1 MAIISF
7 VVAMARN
14 GVIGKDNQL
23 PWRLPADLRHFKTV
37 TMGKPIIMGRK
48 TFDSIGR
55 PLPGRTNIVVTRDP
69 AYRAEGCVVA
79 HSIEAG
85 LAAAGDAEEV
95 MVIGGADFYRQLLP
109 RTDRIYLTLI
119 DAEVEGDTW
128 FPELDP
134 ARWHERS
141 REDHVADADNPYP
154 YSFIVLESVGEE
166 TGTP

>member
-23 PWRLPADLRHFKTV
+23 PWRLPADLRHFKAV

-69 AYRAEGCVVA
+69 AYSSEGCVVV
-79 HSIEAG
+79 HSIEEA
-85 LAAAGDAEEV
+85 LAAAGAAEEV
-95 MVIGGADFYRQLLP
+95 MIIGGADFYRQLLP
-109 RTDRIYLTLI
+109 RADRIYLTLI

-128 FPELDP
+128 FSELDP
-134 ARWHERS
+134 ARWPERS

-154 YSFIVLESVGEE
+154 YSFIVLEATGE
-166 TGTP
+166 

>member
-14 GVIGKDNQL
+14 RVIGHDNGL
-23 PWRLPADLRHFKTV
+23 PWRLPADLRHFKSV

-48 TFDSIGR
+48 TFESIGR
-55 PLPGRTNIVVTRDP
+55 PLPGRANIVVTRDP
-69 AYRAEGCVVA
+69 AYQAEGCVVA
-79 HSIEAG
+79 HSIEAA

-109 RTDRIYLTLI
+109 RADRIYLTLI
-119 DAEVEGDTW
+119 DAEFAGDAS

-134 ARWHERS
+134 VQWQERS
-141 REDHVADADNPYP
+141 REDHAPDADNPYP
-154 YSFIVLESVGEE
+154 YSFIVLEAAGE
-166 TGTP
+166 